1 MFETYLKK
9 KVLPAIKKKD
19 GTEQLKE
26 FVHRWECHKIF
37 CEYMRRLFLPIDNGA
52 LQQGQGPKDSI
63 SALGLRQFK
72 NYLWDIGKK
81 DIVNTMLSLIHDHR
95 IDGSV
100 PAETKKFLERCKEI
114 LCIMGIV
121 KAKNFPSIRCF
132 VDFKKANR
140 GMFKI
145 MPVLPLLGDP
155 QNNLSSEEQ
164 PHGIRVVEHLKFY
177 HEEFQDPLLAATK
190 AYCASLRDEWLTS
203 KSTPEYFRKFH
214 DLFTAETNRVSDY
227 LHESTREPL
236 QKACVEVLLDY
247 DTQMRLLKDDD
258 SGLFQ
263 LLKLN
268 KLEDVARIYS
278 CVEYVDKFKLKGGL
292 SEMAKIFGEFIEKE
306 GDILIGQ
313 RKKKVASLKEK
324 MKGMPKHKQ
333 QNAQRYFKQAHDYID
348 ALREKFVE
356 IKKIRTST
364 FRNEPRFTK
373 SMTRAFE
380 TIVNHNWGKDESR
393 TDDFMVR
400 LFVCVCLL
408 QTRQRHSKT
417 TQPHTTTHIL
427 QHQPHKQVHY
437 MNMIFKGTKK
447 KTRLNADE
455 IKSHCCEIL
464 EMFDFLH
471 DKDVFLHSY
480 KRMMVDRL
488 LDPNYSEYTNETD
501 ILATLKLKVGGSE
514 TQTMESMLNDV
525 TKVKAETLKWH
536 KYLDAQNKSVA
547 IKAFQPK
554 VFSNSAWELPAEQI
568 SLTRVPHQVEVWA
581 EEYDKYYAVQQNSR
595 HLSYRHDLSLV
606 ELQAKYEV
614 ESIESACQHL
624 KRVCSFSSTLRR
636 NSRFRRFKIFFKS
649 RINLRS
655 LQF

>member
-1 MFETYLKK
+1 MFC
-9 KVLPAIKKKD
+9 
-19 GTEQLKE
+19 G
-26 FVHRWECHKIF
+26 
-37 CEYMRRLFLPIDNGA
+37 
-52 LQQGQGPKDSI
+52 LQ
-63 SALGLRQFK
+63 
-72 NYLWDIGKK
+72 
-81 DIVNTMLSLIHDHR
+81 
-95 IDGSV
+95 
-100 PAETKKFLERCKEI
+100 
-114 LCIMGIV
+114 
-121 KAKNFPSIRCF
+121 
-132 VDFKKANR
+132 KANR

-400 LFVCVCLL
+400 HFVCVCLL

-417 TQPHTTTHIL
+417 TQPPHNNHIL

-447 KTRLNADE
+447 R
-455 IKSHCCEIL
+455 
-464 EMFDFLH
+464 H
-471 DKDVFLHSY
+471 DS
-480 KRMMVDRL
+480 
-488 LDPNYSEYTNETD
+488 
-501 ILATLKLKVGGSE
+501 
-514 TQTMESMLNDV
+514 TQT
-525 TKVKAETLKWH
+525 
-536 KYLDAQNKSVA
+536 
-547 IKAFQPK
+547 
-554 VFSNSAWELPAEQI
+554 
-568 SLTRVPHQVEVWA
+568 R
-581 EEYDKYYAVQQNSR
+581 
-595 HLSYRHDLSLV
+595 
-606 ELQAKYEV
+606 
-614 ESIESACQHL
+614 
-624 KRVCSFSSTLRR
+624 SSPIVV
-636 NSRFRRFKIFFKS
+636 RFWKCLIFFMTRMFFS
-649 RINLRS
+649 IHTNV
-655 LQF
+655 